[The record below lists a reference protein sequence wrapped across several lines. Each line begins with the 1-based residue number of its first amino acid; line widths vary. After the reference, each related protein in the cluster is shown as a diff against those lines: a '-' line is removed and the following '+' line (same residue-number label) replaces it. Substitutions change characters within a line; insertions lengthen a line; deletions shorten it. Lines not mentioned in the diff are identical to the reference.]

1 VGLLYIYVIKNNSG
15 SKSAWKLV
23 LAVGNILWR
32 LIMSNRLAVFV
43 TLMLSMGGV
52 ALPASSYAADTQSK
66 NPATTKPYRSH
77 MYGKDH
83 CQYEAMGYGH
93 GMMGGYGGM
102 MGGYGHGMGMMMESP
117 RMHWVMSLNLT
128 DDQRAK
134 INKLSDELRHDNWAT
149 MGKIQDE
156 ADKLRDLYE
165 ADKRDPKAIDREYQ
179 KIFDMKRQMI
189 MAMLVTQNKVE
200 DLLTPEQLSQLK
212 NMRHRHGSMH
222 GYPMR

>member
-1 VGLLYIYVIKNNSG
+1 
-15 SKSAWKLV
+15 
-23 LAVGNILWR
+23 
-32 LIMSNRLAVFV
+32 MSNRLAAFV
-43 TLMLSMGGV
+43 TLMLGMGII
-52 ALPASSYAADTQSK
+52 AFPASSYAADTQSK
-66 NPATTKPYRSH
+66 SPAMTKSFRSQMH
-77 MYGKDH
+77 GKKDH
-83 CQYEAMGYGH
+83 CQYEGMGYGH

-102 MGGYGHGMGMMMESP
+102 MGGYGGMMMESP
-117 RMHWVMSLNLT
+117 RMHWVMSLDLT
-128 DDQRAK
+128 DEQRAK
-134 INKLSDELRHDNWAT
+134 ITRLSDELRHDNWAT

-212 NMRHRHGSMH
+212 NMRHRRGSMH